1 MARLIHSK
9 EEKQRG
15 NPGDRWWHGPW
26 WQQREVEKGPTSA
39 YILNAGSTGFT
50 DEWERRVESRRH
62 QRSWP
67 RELCGLLSDE
77 IKFSW
82 PKKLQKLWLIQSRT
96 ASFTE
101 GVLLASNMMMWVVLL
116 QEGGECTGSSHVIP
130 PRKAQGAPLG
140 PGARQTFEVVV
151 WPLSFAGAGDG
162 SGTHSVSAPF
172 LTGAQVEVCSW
183 R

>member
-1 MARLIHSK
+1 MITNAGQVLHLEWLIALARLIHSK

-39 YILNAGSTGFT
+39 YILNAGPTGLT

-77 IKFSW
+77 INFSR

-101 GVLLASNMMMWVVLL
+101 GVLLASNMMMRVVRL
-116 QEGGECTGSSHVIP
+116 QEGGECTGFLSCHSS
-130 PRKAQGAPLG
+130 QES
-140 PGARQTFEVVV
+140 PGST
-151 WPLSFAGAGDG
+151 
-162 SGTHSVSAPF
+162 SGTRCQTDLRGGGVAT
-172 LTGAQVEVCSW
+172 LICWSW
-183 R
+183 